1 MVEPFHTQRRVIDAQ
16 LVARRWSQ
24 ALDLFEFSF
33 EACRANPGLAE
44 RSGRQVHE
52 WMMPIEQV
60 QLRHAGDLR

>member
-1 MVEPFHTQRRVIDAQ
+1 MVEPGRAQRRVIDAQ
-16 LVARRWSQ
+16 SAARRWSQ

-60 QLRHAGDLR
+60 RLRHADDLR